1 MKVKECC
8 EFETLGECRENI
20 ESVEEA
26 IQLWRRIPADRMHGI
41 KSIAVVL
48 ESPGNI
54 MDGSE
59 MDVLV
64 GNHFDLETLEYIPDI
79 LENKQAQKMI
89 KELKKSF
96 PEMEVRGRVP
106 DQLSDI
112 QESNNVEKANVR
124 RMGHQ
129 R

>member
-1 MKVKECC
+1 
-8 EFETLGECRENI
+8 
-20 ESVEEA
+20 
-26 IQLWRRIPADRMHGI
+26 
-41 KSIAVVL
+41 
-48 ESPGNI
+48 